1 MKNKINEFSFILK
14 PSEHGVGVFAT
25 HDIEKN
31 APLRLFGDEA
41 TFEERIRILPK
52 TEVNELFIDHCIEFE
67 DKVYAPRDFGRM
79 EVGWYLNHSKN
90 ANAYHIDYNWYA
102 SRNIKAGEE
111 ILIDYNSLG
120 EPKELK
126 SDYYEK

>member
-1 MKNKINEFSFILK
+1 MKNKTNEFSFILK

-31 APLRLFGDEA
+31 TPLRLFGDKA
-41 TFEERIRILPK
+41 TFEERIRVLPK
-52 TEVNELFIDHCIEFE
+52 SEINKSFIDYCIEFE

-79 EVGWYLNHSKN
+79 EIGWYLNHSKN
-90 ANAYHIDYNWYA
+90 ANTYHIDYNWYA

-120 EPKELK
+120 EPEELK